1 MAEPFL
7 RVEGLS
13 KAYGGRAAL
22 RRAGLTLE
30 KGRMLG
36 LVGMS
41 GSGKSTLARC
51 LAGFE
56 RPDEGTMVLDGAALG
71 GHAAEPPV
79 QLIFQEAAASLNP
92 RFTAE
97 EIVAEPLVIR
107 RGGTAAWRRKAAGEW
122 LEMVGISRAAAAK
135 PALASSGGERQRL
148 AMARALAA
156 EPKLLIVDETL
167 SGLDVMLQAQIGGLL
182 ADLRRRL
189 ELTCIL
195 ITHDLGLAGRLA
207 DEIAV
212 MDAGEI
218 VEQAPA
224 GQVMA
229 APAHARTRELLE
241 AGRVL
246 ALPPS
251 GPGMPRTYGERQT
264 GGGA

>member
-22 RRAGLTLE
+22 SRASLTLE

-36 LVGMS
+36 LVGLS

-56 RPDEGTMVLDGAALG
+56 RPDEGDMVLDGAALG

-122 LEMVGISRAAAAK
+122 LEMVGIRGRRRRSRRWRRAAANG
-135 PALASSGGERQRL
+135 SGWLWRGRW
-148 AMARALAA
+148 
-156 EPKLLIVDETL
+156 
-167 SGLDVMLQAQIGGLL
+167 
-182 ADLRRRL
+182 RRSRS
-189 ELTCIL
+189 C
-195 ITHDLGLAGRLA
+195 
-207 DEIAV
+207 
-212 MDAGEI
+212 
-218 VEQAPA
+218 
-224 GQVMA
+224 
-229 APAHARTRELLE
+229 
-241 AGRVL
+241 
-246 ALPPS
+246 
-251 GPGMPRTYGERQT
+251 
-264 GGGA
+264 